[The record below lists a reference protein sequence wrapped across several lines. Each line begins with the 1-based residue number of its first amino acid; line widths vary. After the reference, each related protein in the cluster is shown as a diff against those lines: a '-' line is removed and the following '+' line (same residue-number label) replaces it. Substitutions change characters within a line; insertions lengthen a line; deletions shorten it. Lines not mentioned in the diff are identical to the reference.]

1 MSSFILYVN
10 DGDGVRAGGAIP
22 VSVTRKHV
30 RNLNL
35 RIHRDGSV
43 VLSMPMAMP
52 AGRAQEFLD
61 RRAAWIRKNV
71 DSRLK
76 RVAVQDLLTGQGAS
90 TYPLWGE
97 SVEVPDGGKLT
108 LDEVDEIYREE
119 LARRLP
125 EIVMWMESQVGAH
138 ASSWKIRAMATRW
151 GSCTPKSG
159 AIRINVR
166 LAAYP
171 PECLSYVVAHELAH
185 LLEPTHNARFH
196 AIVARA
202 IPNEPEIRARMR
214 KPPVG

>member
-10 DGDGVRAGGAIP
+10 DGDGVRAGDAIP

-35 RIHRDGSV
+35 RIHHDGSV

-76 RVAVQDLLTGQGAS
+76 RAAVQDLLAGQGAS

-125 EIVMWMESQVGAH
+125 ETVMWMESQVGAH

-151 GSCTPKSG
+151 GSCTPKTG
-159 AIRINVR
+159 AIRINAR

>member
-10 DGDGVRAGGAIP
+10 DGDGVRAGDAIP

-43 VLSMPMAMP
+43 VLSVPMGTP

-61 RRAAWIRKNV
+61 GRAAWIRKNV
-71 DSRLK
+71 DSHLK
-76 RVAVQDLLTGQGAS
+76 RAAVQDLLAGQGAS
-90 TYPLWGE
+90 TYPLGGE

-119 LARRLP
+119 LARHLP
-125 EIVMWMESQVGAH
+125 ETVMWMESQVGAH

-151 GSCTPKSG
+151 GSCTPKTG
-159 AIRINVR
+159 AIRINAR

-171 PECLSYVVAHELAH
+171 PVCLSYVVAHELAH

-202 IPNEPEIRARMR
+202 IPNEAEVRARMR